1 MKFNSHTDLNA
12 ITRTID
18 QSCKGVAPVVTG
30 LIMTVTS
37 LTTAAICIAV
47 WNLVSVFVEY
57 GILAQVYHLVPQLAV
72 KEMDSDTGTVCNSIA
87 VSCIQIYCSV
97 SC

>member
-1 MKFNSHTDLNA
+1 MKFYFHADLNA

-57 GILAQVYHLVPQLAV
+57 GILAQVYRLVPQLAV
-72 KEMDSDTGTVCNSIA
+72 KQTDSDTGTVCNW
-87 VSCIQIYCSV
+87 VSVMVYRI
-97 SC
+97 